1 VVVGRRILLAVTAL
15 AGFALAVVPALGDGK
30 SIETGPGNVFT
41 PDSVTVNVGDSVT
54 IANSSMGF
62 HNVHWDDRASAEE
75 PVSFAPWST
84 SRQFDTAG
92 TYRFYCE
99 QHGGPGGAGMSAVVT
114 VVAPDSGGGTTT
126 TSTQPTTTSTNPP
139 PADTTPTTTSTT
151 PTTSTAP
158 PPSQNAAAADSRVPS
173 LRARAGSLRRR
184 IQLVL
189 SVTERARIVAVI
201 RGNGV
206 RTTVRFVL
214 VRGNR
219 VRTLLRNARP
229 GRYTVTLTATDE
241 AGNRTRAIRKIVRV
255 RAR

>member
-1 VVVGRRILLAVTAL
+1 MVVGRRILLAVTAL
-15 AGFALAVVPALGDGK
+15 AGFALAVVPALGDSK
-30 SIETGPGNVFT
+30 SVGTGPGNVFS
-41 PDSVTVNVGDSVT
+41 PDTVTVNVGDTVT
-54 IANSSMGF
+54 ISNTSMGF

-75 PVSFAPWST
+75 PASFAPWST

-99 QHGGPGGAGMSAVVT
+99 QHGGPGGSGMSAVVT

-126 TSTQPTTTSTNPP
+126 TSTQPTTTSTDPPP
-139 PADTTPTTTSTT
+139 PADTTTTSTT
-151 PTTSTAP
+151 PTTTAP
-158 PPSQNAAAADSRVPS
+158 GPQQTAAAADTRAPA

-184 IQLVL
+184 IQLTL

-214 VRGNR
+214 VPGNR

-229 GRYTVTLTATDE
+229 GRYTISLTATDE
-241 AGNRTRAIRKIVRV
+241 AGNRTRAVRKVVRV